1 MRSIF
6 KQINIQN
13 IKLEWR
19 AHQTLDTKSKYQ
31 QLKKMNYKVKHV
43 ENVTI
48 LVTIYHDREDPLEF
62 LTKL

>member
-1 MRSIF
+1 M
-6 KQINIQN
+6 
-13 IKLEWR
+13 

-43 ENVTI
+43 ENVTM
-48 LVTIYHDREDPLEF
+48 VTTYHDREDPLEF